1 MSFPFQG
8 GNVQC
13 SIFKLY
19 DLTSPLLGI
28 YEVLVVSSFYPERF
42 WTQNAGGMLVI
53 HRFKKWVEVE
63 INSPG
68 DSKWPFLWRFSD
80 PSKHLKIT

>member
-68 DSKWPFLWRFSD
+68 DSKCPFCDGSVTLK
-80 PSKHLKIT
+80 KHLKIT